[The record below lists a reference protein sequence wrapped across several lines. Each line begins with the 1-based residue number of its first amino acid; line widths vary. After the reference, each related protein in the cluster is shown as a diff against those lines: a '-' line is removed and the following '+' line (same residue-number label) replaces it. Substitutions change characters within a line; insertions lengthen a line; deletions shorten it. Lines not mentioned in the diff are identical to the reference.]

1 MAYSRRMPLVA
12 AARIF
17 AWTMAFA
24 LACSS
29 QRGGPANAS
38 PDSGGGGAGGGR
50 TGTGGA
56 GTSGATGDG
65 AAAEAGAGGTCPVT
79 GRSFFSR
86 DEMECGLNDGDAGV
100 ALCFWRVSFLSDGTF
115 TWTYSDTGAS
125 GTYTCSG
132 AVVTGERAFGA
143 GPIVGSYDASSGQLT
158 WAGAVY
164 LPQP

>member
-1 MAYSRRMPLVA
+1 MVA

-24 LACSS
+24 VACSS
-29 QRGGPANAS
+29 QRGGPADAS

-50 TGTGGA
+50 TGTGGT
-56 GTSGATGDG
+56 GTGGATGNGG
-65 AAAEAGAGGTCPVT
+65 AAAGEADAGGTCPVT

-86 DEMECGLNDGDAGV
+86 DEMECGLNDVDAGV
-100 ALCFWRVSFLSDGTF
+100 VLCFWRVSFLSDGTF
-115 TWTYSDTGAS
+115 TWTYSDTGTS
-125 GTYTCSG
+125 GTYTCSDAVITG
-132 AVVTGERAFGA
+132 ARAFGA
-143 GPIVGSYDASSGQLT
+143 GTIVGSYDASSGQLT